1 MSVRVGVDGFSN
13 AIMSE
18 LNIFETSVK
27 KGINAASKSAAT
39 DGAKEL
45 RKISPV
51 RSDGYNRKYPPGSYA
66 KSWTN
71 KVTGTNLGIE
81 QRTIYNAKHYQI
93 AHLLENGHVIVANG
107 KRYGMSRAI
116 PHISTVDQSVAEKFE
131 REVRA
136 MKFD

>member
-1 MSVRVGVDGFSN
+1 MSTTVNIEGLSN

-18 LNIFETSVK
+18 LNIMEKNVK
-27 KGINAASKSAAT
+27 VGINKASKNAAAA
-39 DGAKEL
+39 GAKEL
-45 RKISPV
+45 RNTSPV

-93 AHLLENGHVIVANG
+93 AHLLEHGHVIVSNG

-116 PHISTVDQSVAEKFE
+116 PHISTVDESVAEQFE
-131 REVRA
+131 REVRS
-136 MKFD
+136 MKL